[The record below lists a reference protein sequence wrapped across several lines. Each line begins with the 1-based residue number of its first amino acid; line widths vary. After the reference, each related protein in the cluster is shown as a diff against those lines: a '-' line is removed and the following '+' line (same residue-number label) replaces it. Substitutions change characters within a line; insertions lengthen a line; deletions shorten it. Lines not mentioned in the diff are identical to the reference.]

1 MKVEEEGMA
10 FHTENQT
17 PPTVA
22 ILDLGCTRAM
32 GSRNAINAFCDYVD
46 KHDYGLWYK
55 IEPTSSRFFF
65 ANSQQT
71 KCTEKLVIHMYD
83 KEWSV
88 HTTEFDIGEEGNVPL
103 LMSLPQM
110 RNLGFQFEL
119 SPQQSFLNCTRL
131 GMWKH
136 KLRMS
141 KSTHL
146 VMDFQDIAWYMSAV
160 YFKTPEVRSFFSQS
174 EHFEY
179 SQLSVE
185 TFAFATDDD
194 WEIDSDQSLAIPVV
208 FDVDNVLVNA
218 EWAGYHNVFCQNDRA
233 TTSRQPL
240 TLIQKWLYLG
250 FCCN

>member
-1 MKVEEEGMA
+1 M
-10 FHTENQT
+10 
-17 PPTVA
+17 
-22 ILDLGCTRAM
+22 
-32 GSRNAINAFCDYVD
+32 D
-46 KHDYGLWYK
+46 KHDRGLWYR

-83 KEWSV
+83 KAWSV
-88 HTTEFDIGEEGNVPL
+88 HTTEFDIVEEGNVP
-103 LMSLPQM
+103 
-110 RNLGFQFEL
+110 LGFQFEL

-146 VMDFQDIAWYMSAV
+146 VMDFQDIAGYMSAV
-160 YFKTPEVRSFFSQS
+160 YFKTPDVQSFCSQF

-194 WEIDSDQSLAIPVV
+194 WEID
-208 FDVDNVLVNA
+208 
-218 EWAGYHNVFCQNDRA
+218 HHR
-233 TTSRQPL
+233 
-240 TLIQKWLYLG
+240 
-250 FCCN
+250 